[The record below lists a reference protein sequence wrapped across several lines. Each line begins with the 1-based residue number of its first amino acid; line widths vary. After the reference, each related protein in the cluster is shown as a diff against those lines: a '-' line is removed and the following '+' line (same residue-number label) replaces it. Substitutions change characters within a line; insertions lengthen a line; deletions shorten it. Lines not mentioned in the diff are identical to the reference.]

1 MNHAIILAAGYGE
14 RMMSKKD
21 KILLRAGGHP
31 IIYYSIMAFNDHPE
45 IYEITIVA
53 NKYNQKE
60 IEKICKLYRFKK
72 VKNIT
77 IGGATRQSSFIKAF
91 KELENEDHKHEIIL
105 VHNGANPLPSFQ
117 EISKVIAQ
125 AKRHGAAIVG
135 HGVTSTL
142 KEVNDERI
150 IKTHDRNRFFMA
162 ETPQAARYEIFKKAV
177 KNVIAKK
184 IQVTDESAM
193 IEAISQKIV
202 HVKADENNF
211 KITTQAD
218 YFKLRAILGDV
229 PDDFRVGIG
238 QDSHVFENDKKG
250 LVLAGIKFPK
260 ELKLRANSDGDVI
273 LHALF
278 NALSQAIGEMSIGFY
293 ADNICKKGITN
304 SKKYLDIILEKV
316 KKQKFKINSVGIMLE
331 GSQPKIDP
339 VVNKLKKSLSGILNL
354 NVHRIGITAT
364 TGENCTVFGA
374 GLGIQCFAIISLVKE
389 KHEA

>member
-1 MNHAIILAAGYGE
+1 
-14 RMMSKKD
+14 
-21 KILLRAGGHP
+21 
-31 IIYYSIMAFNDHPE
+31 
-45 IYEITIVA
+45 
-53 NKYNQKE
+53 
-60 IEKICKLYRFKK
+60 
-72 VKNIT
+72 
-77 IGGATRQSSFIKAF
+77 
-91 KELENEDHKHEIIL
+91 
-105 VHNGANPLPSFQ
+105 
-117 EISKVIAQ
+117 
-125 AKRHGAAIVG
+125 
-135 HGVTSTL
+135 
-142 KEVNDERI
+142 
-150 IKTHDRNRFFMA
+150 
-162 ETPQAARYEIFKKAV
+162 
-177 KNVIAKK
+177 
-184 IQVTDESAM
+184 M

>member
-1 MNHAIILAAGYGE
+1 MNHAIILAAGSGK
-14 RMMSKKD
+14 RMKGKRD
-21 KILLRAGGHP
+21 KILLNAGGHP

-45 IYEITIVA
+45 IGEITVVA

-60 IEKICKLYRFKK
+60 IQKICKLYRFKK
-72 VKNIT
+72 VKNVI

-91 KELENEDHKHEIIL
+91 TELENEDHKHEIIL

-117 EISKVIAQ
+117 EISKVIEQ
-125 AKRHGAAIVG
+125 AGKHGAAIAG
-135 HGVTSTL
+135 HYMTSTL

-162 ETPQAARYEIFKKAV
+162 ETPQAAKYEIFKKAI
-177 KNVIAKK
+177 KNTVTKK
-184 IQVTDESAM
+184 LNVTDESMM
-193 IEAISQKIV
+193 IEEIGQKVV
-202 HVKADENNF
+202 HIKADENNF

-218 YFKLRAILGDV
+218 YFKLRAILGDI

-250 LVLAGIKFPK
+250 LVLAGVKFPK

-278 NALSQAIGEMSIGFY
+278 NALSQAIGGMSIGFY
-293 ADNICKKGITN
+293 ADSICKKGITD
-304 SKKYLDIILEKV
+304 SREYLKVILEKI
-316 KKQKFKINSVGIMLE
+316 KKEKFKINSLGIMME
-331 GSQPKIDP
+331 GSSPKVDP
-339 VVNKLKKSLSGILNL
+339 VVGDLKKSLSKILDL

-364 TGENCTVFGA
+364 TGENCTVFGE
-374 GLGIQCFAIISLVKE
+374 GLGLQCFAIISLVKE
-389 KHEA
+389 KNEA